1 MKNITF
7 QHKASQKLYDNYIKR
22 IKKQIATL
30 PKDDQLDLL
39 MEFNSHIYE
48 SLQKNNDT
56 LEIGNLINILD
67 KLGDPEEVLKPT
79 VADKKLIQ
87 ATKTFNP
94 IHIFK
99 ALVLNIANGVSY
111 IFFSLLYLL
120 LLGFGFLIVQK
131 VIHPNKIGLFIK
143 KGEFFVLGKASGYT
157 NGNLT
162 EVLGNWFIP
171 VMIISA
177 VALYF
182 IITLL
187 LKLKQSIKK

>member
-7 QHKASQKLYDNYIKR
+7 QHKTSQKLYDNYIKR
-22 IKKQIATL
+22 IKKQIVTL
-30 PKDDQLDLL
+30 PKEDRDDLL

-48 SLQKNNDT
+48 SLQEDDDT
-56 LEIGNLINILD
+56 LEIDNLVNILD
-67 KLGDPEEVLKPT
+67 KLGNPEEILKAT

-94 IHIFK
+94 IHIIK

-111 IFFSLLYLL
+111 VFFSILYLFL
-120 LLGFGFLIVQK
+120 LAFGFLIVQK
-131 VIHPNKIGLFIK
+131 IIQPNRVGLFFE
-143 KGEFFVLGKASGYT
+143 KGKFAVLGKTSDPTA
-157 NGNLT
+157 T

-171 VMIISA
+171 TMIISA
-177 VALYF
+177 IILYF

-187 LKLKQSIKK
+187 LKLKQKIKN

>member
-22 IKKQIATL
+22 IKKQISTL
-30 PKDDQLDLL
+30 PEDDKLDLL

-48 SLQKNNDT
+48 SLQKDNGT
-56 LEIGNLINILD
+56 LEIDNLVNTLD
-67 KLGDPEEVLKPT
+67 KLGNPEEVLKST

-99 ALVLNIANGVSY
+99 ALALNIANGISY
-111 IFFSLLYLL
+111 VFFSILYLFL
-120 LLGFGFLIVQK
+120 LAFGFLIVQK
-131 VIHPNKIGLFIK
+131 IINPSKVGLFFE
-143 KGEFFVLGKASGYT
+143 KGKFAVLGRTSDTNAS
-157 NGNLT
+157 
-162 EVLGNWFIP
+162 EVLGSWFIP
-171 VMIISA
+171 AMIISA
-177 VALYF
+177 ITLYF

-187 LKLKQSIKK
+187 LKFKNKIKN